1 MTYWEK
7 KLTRDQ
13 LDERL
18 SRLKALSA
26 FNLETGWIKTIRE
39 ALGMSTKQ
47 LGKKVGI
54 DQSRISR
61 LENAEIEGD
70 LKLSSLK
77 KVAEGLNMRL
87 VYFFVPD
94 ESLEQMVHKQ
104 ARTIAQKRLDKVNQ
118 TMRLEDQELS
128 EKDKAKAM
136 EDLTQKILIDEPK
149 TLWDQDVFS

>member
-1 MTYWEK
+1 MSYWDK
-7 KLTRDQ
+7 KLTREQ
-13 LDERL
+13 VDEKLNKIRPF
-18 SRLKALSA
+18 A
-26 FNLETGWIKTIRE
+26 FLTMESGWIKVIRE

-87 VYFFVPD
+87 VYFFVPE
-94 ESLEQMVHKQ
+94 ESLEEMMKNQ
-104 ARTIAQKRLDKVNQ
+104 AKAIAQKRMNNINQ

-128 EKDKAKAM
+128 EKEKAKAL
-136 EDLTQKILIDEPK
+136 EDLTQRILIDEPK
-149 TLWDQDVFS
+149 DFWD

>member
-7 KLTRDQ
+7 KLVREQ
-13 LDERL
+13 LDKKL
-18 SRLKALSA
+18 DG
-26 FNLETGWIKTIRE
+26 LEPLRDLPIQNGWIKIIRE

-61 LENAEIEGD
+61 LENAEIEND

-77 KVAEGLNMRL
+77 KIAEGLNMKF
-87 VYFFVPD
+87 VYGFVPSD
-94 ESLEQMVHKQ
+94 SLENIMRDQ
-104 ARTIAQKRLDKVNQ
+104 AKKMAIKRMEKVNH

-128 EKDKAKAM
+128 DEQKEKTL
-136 EDLTQKILIDEPK
+136 EDLTQKILIEEPK
-149 TLWDQDVFS
+149 DFWDQ